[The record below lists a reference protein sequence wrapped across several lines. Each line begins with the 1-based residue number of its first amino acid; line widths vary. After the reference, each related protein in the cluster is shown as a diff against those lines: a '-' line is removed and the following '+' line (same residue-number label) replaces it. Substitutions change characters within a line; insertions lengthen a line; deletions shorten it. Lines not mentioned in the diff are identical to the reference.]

1 MSNKKN
7 FWKKKKV
14 FITGHTGF
22 KGSWLLLTLYE
33 LGSIIAGYSLPP
45 VKNGIFNILN
55 LKKKLKFNYY
65 NNILNKKVL
74 EKSILRFKPDFI
86 FHLAAQPL
94 VIQSYKDPYDNFN
107 TNTLGTLN
115 LLEIIRKLNYQG
127 TAIIITTDKVYN
139 TNKKK
144 TSFKEE
150 DEIGV
155 TDPYGSSKVA
165 CEIIAQS
172 YAKSFLNKDKF
183 NLLIARSG
191 NVIGGGDFS
200 VNRIIPDFY
209 KSVNGSK
216 KLQVR
221 NPVHVRPWQHVM
233 EPING
238 YVLLAQKYYKKNISN
253 GVCWNFGPRLKD
265 SVNVKTLVN
274 ILNNISTKK
283 VKLIFNNKKKLK
295 LAETEKL
302 MLNSNKS
309 KKVLKWKQKLNI
321 NQTLKYVSEWYE
333 SKDKNRLFITKKQI
347 KNYLKKS

>member
-1 MSNKKN
+1 MKNKKN

-22 KGSWLLLTLYE
+22 KGSWLLLTLHE
-33 LGSIIAGYSLPP
+33 LGSTIAGYSLPP
-45 VKNGIFNILN
+45 VKDGIFNNLN

-65 NNILNKKVL
+65 HNILNKKIL
-74 EKSILRFKPDFI
+74 EKSILKFKPDII

-94 VIQSYKDPYDNFN
+94 VIESYINPYNNFN

-115 LLEIIRKLNYQG
+115 LLETIRKLNYQG

-139 TNKKK
+139 TKKTK

-155 TDPYGSSKVA
+155 SDPYGSSKVA
-165 CEIIAQS
+165 SEIITQS

-200 VNRIIPDFY
+200 ANRIIPDYY

-216 KLQVR
+216 KLQIR
-221 NPVHVRPWQHVM
+221 NPDHIRPWQHVM

-238 YVLLAQKYYKKNISN
+238 YILLAQKYYKKNISN
-253 GVCWNFGPRLKD
+253 GVCWNFGPQLKD
-265 SVNVKTLVN
+265 SINVKKLIN
-274 ILNNISTKK
+274 ILNNISTTK
-283 VKLIFNNKKKLK
+283 VKIFFNNKKKSK
-295 LAETEKL
+295 LSETEKL

-309 KKVLKWKQKLNI
+309 KKILKWQQKFNI
-321 NQTLKYVSEWYE
+321 NQT
-333 SKDKNRLFITKKQI
+333 
-347 KNYLKKS
+347 